1 MILSEFEKTARGKVV
16 FNDGEIIAGMIV
28 DYTSSFDNDDRY
40 AYLTII
46 PENGPLKGKRVQ
58 CPEDEVKFV
67 EYLKRYYRNID

>member
-58 CPEDEVKFV
+58 CPEDKVKFV
-67 EYLKRYYRNID
+67 EYLK

>member
-1 MILSEFEKTARGKVV
+1 
-16 FNDGEIIAGMIV
+16 MIV

-67 EYLKRYYRNID
+67 EYLK

>member
-67 EYLKRYYRNID
+67 EYLKWYYRNID

>member
-46 PENGPLKGKRVQ
+46 LENGPLKGKRVQ

-67 EYLKRYYRNID
+67 EYLK

>member
-46 PENGPLKGKRVQ
+46 PENGPLKWKRVQ

-67 EYLKRYYRNID
+67 EYLKWYYRNID

>member
-1 MILSEFEKTARGKVV
+1 MILSEFEKTVRGKVV

-67 EYLKRYYRNID
+67 EYLK